1 MCAQW
6 TAGPWSRKPGG
17 TVRRG
22 PLREWARRSLLRG
35 LLGYVLV
42 VFLALKLTGVTD
54 WSWWFVLSPAWG
66 PLLALLALGVL
77 AAAGFTLARW
87 FLLARAWVRFRRS
100 LLPELALAD
109 PVIWS
114 RIQAERPSAGSP
126 AAGLPGL
133 EVGDAVEPAPEG
145 T

>member
-1 MCAQW
+1 MRAQW
-6 TAGPWSRKPGG
+6 TMGPWSRMPGG
-17 TVRRG
+17 TLRRG
-22 PLREWARRSLLRG
+22 LARRSLLRG
-35 LLGYVLV
+35 LPGYVLV
-42 VFLALKLTGVTD
+42 LFIALKLTGVID
-54 WSWWFVLSPAWG
+54 WPWWYVLSPAWL

-77 AAAGFTLARW
+77 AAAGFTLVRW

-114 RIQAERPSAGSP
+114 RIQAERPGAGSP
-126 AAGLPGL
+126 SVGLPAIEL
-133 EVGDAVEPAPEG
+133 GDAAEPAPEG

>member
-1 MCAQW
+1 MRTQW
-6 TAGPWSRKPGG
+6 TVGPWSRKPGG
-17 TVRRG
+17 TLRREPRG
-22 PLREWARRSLLRG
+22 EWARRGLLRG

-42 VFLALKLTGVTD
+42 LFIALKLTGVID
-54 WSWWFVLSPAWG
+54 WSWWYVLSPAWL

-77 AAAGFTLARW
+77 AAAGFTLVRW

-114 RIQAERPSAGSP
+114 RIQAERPGAGSP
-126 AAGLPGL
+126 SVGLPAIEL
-133 EVGDAVEPAPEG
+133 GDAAEPAPER